1 MGMQQYAGAL
11 PVITETAL
19 ERKLLAGFRALDLD
33 GQACALAAV
42 QETAAGRLDE
52 AQLRKIAAGGAV
64 AMAVA
69 A

>member
-1 MGMQQYAGAL
+1 MGTHQHAGPL

-42 QETAAGRLDE
+42 QAAASGRVDE
-52 AQLRKIAAGGAV
+52 AQVRKLAAGGTDAQ
-64 AMAVA
+64 AVA